1 MSKTRPPYAAAFRQ
15 QMVELVRSGR
25 TPGDLAREFEPS
37 AQAIRTWVAQ
47 ADRDTGTRTD
57 GLRTEEREEVRQL
70 RREVRRLREERD
82 ILAKATAWFARVS
95 PYRCRTVTTRAA
107 NQQRFCAGSHSAASR
122 STFSWRFTRGPASV
136 RFSRSVAKRCLVASP
151 ALAASSVD
159 SRPPRPVGRRE
170 DGRQVSRTSSVR
182 PDRPGRIRFAGQPD
196 AEPSRRD
203 RHQDARGADG
213 HPGRSRSTRRGAD
226 CRGARRV

>member
-1 MSKTRPPYAAAFRQ
+1 MNGYAAWSRVTGAIPCARASAQLTRPFRLSSQAAIA
-15 QMVELVRSGR
+15 SG
-25 TPGDLAREFEPS
+25 T
-37 AQAIRTWVAQ
+37 
-47 ADRDTGTRTD
+47 DTGGAAVAGTAPRANAINSVEAQPDSTRSNASAS
-57 GLRTEEREEVRQL
+57 R
-70 RREVRRLREERD
+70 
-82 ILAKATAWFARVS
+82 WSMVS